1 MLCCHGFALNRVEQL
16 RNNNLISQGE
26 VYTLKNKKS
35 VLVVLSLIFKSIGNS
50 LTYSRA

>member
-1 MLCCHGFALNRVEQL
+1 MLCCHGFALNGVEQL